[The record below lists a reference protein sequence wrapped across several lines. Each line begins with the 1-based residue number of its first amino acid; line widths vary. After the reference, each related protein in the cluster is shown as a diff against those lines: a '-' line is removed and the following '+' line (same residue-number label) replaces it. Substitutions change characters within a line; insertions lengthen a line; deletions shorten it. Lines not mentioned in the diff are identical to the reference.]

1 MESKEMLN
9 NNKLPNDCFLMGYSR
24 EAISASLT
32 YKDKAVPYSVL
43 CRLIFMYYPVIDSK
57 PLDTISVHSY
67 RGEKK
72 EYLLGFDSG
81 HPKNILIS
89 DEEPYYASE
98 ISSKFN
104 ANKPNDWIIFQNDE
118 SKKGQYYPFKL
129 DLQNRDKW
137 IKLKPNVMEMDIDNV
152 QIQSFELEYE
162 YNDWI
167 IIKNYKL
174 NEFKLELMSNAE
186 EPQFIYSKFCLR
198 YFQLHGL
205 YS

>member
-72 EYLLGFDSG
+72 EYLLGFNSG
-81 HPKNILIS
+81 HPKNVLIS

-118 SKKGQYYPFKL
+118 SKKG
-129 DLQNRDKW
+129 
-137 IKLKPNVMEMDIDNV
+137 
-152 QIQSFELEYE
+152 
-162 YNDWI
+162 
-167 IIKNYKL
+167 
-174 NEFKLELMSNAE
+174 
-186 EPQFIYSKFCLR
+186 
-198 YFQLHGL
+198 
-205 YS
+205 